1 MRRTNFMPDI
11 INCEMPLDNRRSP
24 GYRRIEPEM
33 AGQRFHLWIG
43 QHETGR
49 YSKAHA
55 HESCAVLICVKGKGY
70 TYTWPAIYGST
81 PWKDGHADKVL
92 RQDYEAG
99 GMVSAAPMTGD
110 WNHQHFGVSK
120 DPLRVTAW
128 FGPNNHPARKPGL
141 PGEAMTDKWA
151 IDIKKGGVAIPYH
164 AEDPFLRQ
172 EFEDYMKREGVPV
185 RMEQKLYDP
194 PSD

>member
-1 MRRTNFMPDI
+1 
-11 INCEMPLDNRRSP
+11 
-24 GYRRIEPEM
+24 
-33 AGQRFHLWIG
+33 
-43 QHETGR
+43 
-49 YSKAHA
+49 
-55 HESCAVLICVKGKGY
+55 
-70 TYTWPAIYGST
+70 
-81 PWKDGHADKVL
+81 
-92 RQDYEAG
+92 
-99 GMVSAAPMTGD
+99 MVSAAPMTGD

-164 AEDPFLRQ
+164 AEDPFLRK
-172 EFEDYMKREGVPV
+172 EFEEYMKAQGVPV

-194 PSD
+194 PAD